1 MEEHRILEG
10 SFSSVGLLHQAGF
23 KNRDRRHHP
32 QCLISGSPNP
42 HASYRADW
50 RAVCD
55 AVGEGLIGTVS
66 SMNIHQHVL
75 PDVWEDAAVK
85 LDPVTQI
92 PVSLFAI
99 RFSH

>member
-1 MEEHRILEG
+1 M
-10 SFSSVGLLHQAGF
+10 
-23 KNRDRRHHP
+23 
-32 QCLISGSPNP
+32 
-42 HASYRADW
+42 
-50 RAVCD
+50 CD